1 MENEQPSRR
10 NVVLAGFGILVAMIV
25 ILRIEGRVWWCGCG
39 KWTPWIGSVW
49 NEHTSQHLIDPYS
62 FTHFSHGLILWGVLC
77 VAAPKLSPGWRTV
90 LALAIEAAWEV
101 AENSVWIIE
110 RYRNATADIGY
121 SGDSILNSIGD
132 LASCLL
138 GVAFAARFSWK
149 ASLALLVLLECV
161 LVVWVR
167 DSLALNILMLAWPID
182 SIKEW
187 QRPQ

>member
-1 MENEQPSRR
+1 MV
-10 NVVLAGFGILVAMIV
+10 VVLRV
-25 ILRIEGRVWWCGCG
+25 EGRVWWCGCG
-39 KWTPWIGSVW
+39 SLRPWIGSVW
-49 NEHTSQHLIDPYS
+49 NEHTSQHLVDPYS

-77 VAAPKLSPGWRTV
+77 LAARWIGAGWRAV
-90 LALAIEAAWEV
+90 LAMGLEAAWEV

-110 RYRNATADIGY
+110 RYRTATADIGY
-121 SGDSILNSIGD
+121 RGDSILNSVGD

-149 ASLALLVLLECV
+149 ASVALLVLLECV

-167 DSLALNILMLAWPID
+167 DSLALNILMLASPVDAIRA
-182 SIKEW
+182 W